1 MSASMNR
8 LSRRELLRR
17 AGALSLAAPVAPFAF
32 NLAAMGSAAAATAGD
47 YKALVCLFMNGGN
60 DAYNTVLATDP
71 TSWAAY
77 NAARNFGIEPVALG
91 GPGTPV
97 DPRSTAFNASLGGV
111 LQISPA
117 HAQGRSFALHPSLGG
132 VRDAFSAGRVAV
144 VANVGAIVK
153 PMSKTDYASPSFP
166 RPPKLFSHADQQ
178 AYWQTFGNLGDQ
190 PGWGG
195 RLADLVLS
203 GNQKAMFTSVSLS
216 GNAAWLTGWQ
226 AKQFQLAT
234 SGNIHLGGDGSLFGS
249 SVVQQ
254 KLQALAR
261 GARGSNLLEQDH
273 AAVVAR
279 SIDADAVLSTVL
291 PGAGAG
297 PWGTG
302 GLAPGAIDPL
312 LTYRNPDTGLVE
324 VNPMAQQLQ
333 AVARMIAA
341 RTSLGMTRQV
351 FFVSGD
357 DFDTHDG
364 QPHRHAVNMA
374 RLAHAFAYFDT
385 TMQRMG
391 VGNQVTT
398 FTASD
403 FGRGFISNGSG
414 TDHGWGGHHF
424 VMGGAVRGGDIY
436 GAFPVYGTPDRAGNF
451 NSPDQ
456 VTNGAML
463 PTTSVDQYAA
473 TMGRWFGV
481 SDTNLATILPNLGH
495 FDVASRQLGFMAV
508 A

>member
-1 MSASMNR
+1 MNR

-17 AGALSLAAPVAPFAF
+17 AGALSLATPVAPFAL
-32 NLAAMGSAAAATAGD
+32 NLAAMGNAAASTVGD

-60 DAYNTVLATDP
+60 DAYNTVLATDTP
-71 TSWAAY
+71 SWSAY
-77 NAARNFGIEPVALG
+77 STARNYGTEPVALARA
-91 GPGTPV
+91 GTPADV
-97 DPRSTAFNASLGGV
+97 RAAAFNATLGGV
-111 LQISPA
+111 LPISPA
-117 HAQGRSFALHPSLGG
+117 HAQGRGFALHPLLGG
-132 VRDAFSAGRVAV
+132 VRDVFSAGRLAV
-144 VANVGAIVK
+144 VANVGAIVQ
-153 PMSKTDYASPSFP
+153 PMSKSDYASPSFP
-166 RPPKLFSHADQQ
+166 KPPKLFSHADQQ

-203 GNQKAMFTSVSLS
+203 GNRKSMFTSVSIS
-216 GNAAWLTGWQ
+216 GNAAWLTGRQ

-234 SGNIHLGGDGSLFGS
+234 SGNIHLGGASTLFGS

-254 KLQALAR
+254 KLQALSR
-261 GARGSNLLEQDH
+261 GARGANLLERDH

-279 SIDADAVLSTVL
+279 SIDADAVLATAL

-297 PWGTG
+297 AWGTA
-302 GLAPGAIDPL
+302 GLAPGAVDPL

-341 RTSLGMTRQV
+341 RGTLGMTRQV

-364 QPHRHAVNMA
+364 QPQRHAVNMA
-374 RLAHAFAYFDT
+374 RLSHALAYFDT
-385 TMQRMG
+385 ALQRMG
-391 VGNQVTT
+391 VANQVTT

-403 FGRGFISNGSG
+403 FGRGFISNGAG

-436 GAFPVYGTPDRAGNF
+436 GTFPVYGTPDRTGNF

-463 PTTSVDQYAA
+463 PAISVDQYAA

-481 SDTNLATILPNLGH
+481 SDANLAAILPNLGN
-495 FDVASRQLGFMAV
+495 FDVASRQLGFMGV